1 MPFETVNETYVRQR
15 QVRICARCRREI
27 PSTVKH
33 KQAYTTAGSVAG
45 SLGTSV
51 GGSMLLGS
59 VLGPVGSIAGA
70 IGGAMV
76 GGRAGAT
83 ASEAACNAVDSTS
96 GDLCEACKSASSSKP
111 AGHQNFGGGRLGDT
125 AGPSAPVSQAQGGY
139 RGAADAAEPSVQQR
153 VGSMASTA
161 GESLSGAASAV
172 GSTLSTAGTAVG
184 SGFSSAGNW
193 VRSSFSGGGG
203 GDGSTQTS
211 SSSGAG
217 RGSGESW
224 KAFSGS
230 GHALGST
237 GAAAPCTERPPAA
250 AAPQRPPAAVSRLVR
265 PAQAAAEPAAAAAQP
280 QEPEREQL
288 LDDEALARHL
298 QEQFDREARDAAGDP
313 GF

>member
-1 MPFETVNETYVRQR
+1 MRWTVPLVISARPVR
-15 QVRICARCRREI
+15 VPAAA
-27 PSTVKH
+27 SL
-33 KQAYTTAGSVAG
+33 QAIR
-45 SLGTSV
+45 TSAV
-51 GGSMLLGS
+51 GGSEILQARRRQY
-59 VLGPVGSIAGA
+59 P
-70 IGGAMV
+70 
-76 GGRAGAT
+76 RHR
-83 ASEAACNAVDSTS
+83 VDT
-96 GDLCEACKSASSSKP
+96 EACAATPESMRSPRHLADSK
-111 AGHQNFGGGRLGDT
+111 QQT
-125 AGPSAPVSQAQGGY
+125 SQSDGSPGT
-139 RGAADAAEPSVQQR
+139 GAADAAEPSVQQR